1 MLRRA
6 AALASILLA
15 AGTAGAAA
23 QQYPMR
29 TPAPKTTSLPQL
41 RALARTREISERFTM
56 GVADEQRGEYA
67 AAIPEFERIAALR
80 PPEPEYSTAQYD
92 LGIAYANTGR
102 PADAAAAFQSAIA
115 ADPGFLAA
123 MANLIAVELAAGN
136 VNAARAA
143 ADKFVKA
150 APDSARALYSRGIVA
165 LQQNDLATA
174 RTDFSQLLKSD
185 PRYALGHY
193 DLGVTESRA
202 GRWNSAEREFLL
214 ALDLAPGYARAR
226 FALGTVLLREGRRSD
241 ARSQFDRVVR
251 DPNGDVA
258 LQSLA
263 QAMRDA
269 IHAP

>member
-1 MLRRA
+1 MMLA
-6 AALASILLA
+6 AATA
-15 AGTAGAAA
+15 AAPA
-23 QQYPMR
+23 QQYPMQ
-29 TPAPKTTSLPQL
+29 TPAPRTTSLPQL
-41 RALARTREISERFTM
+41 RALARAREISERFRI
-56 GVADEQRGEYA
+56 GLAAEQRGDYA
-67 AAIPEFERIAALR
+67 SAVPEFERIAALH
-80 PPEPEYSTAQYD
+80 PAEPKFSTAQYD

-102 PADAAAAFQSAIA
+102 PSEAATAFQTAIG

-136 VNAARAA
+136 ITAARAA
-143 ADKFVKA
+143 ADRFVKA

-174 RTDFSQLLKSD
+174 RADFSQLLKSD

-193 DLGVTESRA
+193 DLGITESRA
-202 GRWNSAEREFLL
+202 GLWNAAEREFLL

-226 FALGTVLLREGRRSD
+226 FALGTILLREGRRTD
-241 ARSQFDRVVR
+241 ARSAFDQVVKN
-251 DPNGDVA
+251 PNGDVA
-258 LQSLA
+258 LQNLA